1 MFSEASLVFAV
12 FFPRGAEQQLSK
24 ASMKKK
30 KKINLSFSL
39 CLSFPISK
47 RSLSLLCQAIESSQ
61 AGMCSDPS
69 ARAVSSQSEQ
79 HVNLQVVPPHPLQH
93 FR

>member
-30 KKINLSFSL
+30 KKDKSII
-39 CLSFPISK
+39 FP
-47 RSLSLLCQAIESSQ
+47 
-61 AGMCSDPS
+61 
-69 ARAVSSQSEQ
+69 
-79 HVNLQVVPPHPLQH
+79 VPQFPHQ
-93 FR
+93 